1 LLFQVPAGLLFLS
14 VAVWSVSNGIVE
26 TEQCRTA
33 EKRGEFV
40 SLNGPVQIINRS
52 TKPGNGHVDFKIGGK
67 ELRTYESGVSCDCG
81 YVLPLGKTLHLEDG
95 MLVEAKVHGESI
107 IALKVKDAG

>member
-1 LLFQVPAGLLFLS
+1 MLFQVPAGLLFLS